1 MVHVSRNRVSNILY
15 PYSIENNEEHFQKL
29 AQVINKRD
37 YYIYK
42 QILYMIDNFQI
53 ISEDSSGITVEI
65 DLSEHNTLLEDITKK
80 FFIKKIPTRKVEEG
94 AYVVSNTLLTLKIWF
109 M

>member
-53 ISEDSSGITVEI
+53 ISEDSNGITVEI

-80 FFIKKIPTRKVEEG
+80 FFIKKSVQEKLKKEL
-94 AYVVSNTLLTLKIWF
+94 TLLVIRF
-109 M
+109 

>member
-1 MVHVSRNRVSNILY
+1 MDHVSRNRVSNILY

-53 ISEDSSGITVEI
+53 VSEDCSGITVEI

-80 FFIKKIPTRKVEEG
+80 FFIKKSVQEKLKKEL
-94 AYVVSNTLLTLKIWF
+94 TLLVIRF
-109 M
+109 